1 MSELPDDFELA
12 AWMPLPPLDPQHVPD
27 DLDGLTVQLAG
38 FVERGP
44 GDLDLL
50 MLVLDDGSIIGI
62 GARHDSNFDPPDD
75 ALDSGTVA
83 LFFGVLEHDETVG
96 PSVFGRQAAA
106 RLTGVRLDK
115 PEVACSERGVPRI
128 LLIPL
133 DADERLGVAATPT
146 VTAGDGAGREPAI
159 EMVVALEGRVLGDR
173 RAQRRRAA

>member
-12 AWMPLPPLDPQHVPD
+12 AWMPLPPLDPQYVPD
-27 DLDGLTVQLAG
+27 DLDGLTVQIAG

-62 GARHDSNFDPPDD
+62 GARHDSDFVPPND
-75 ALDSGTVA
+75 ALDSGTVE
-83 LFFGVLEHDETVG
+83 LFFGILENDETVG

-115 PEVACSERGVPRI
+115 PQVARSERGVPRV

-146 VTAGDGAGREPAI
+146 VTAADGTGREPAI
-159 EMVVALEGRVLGDR
+159 EIAVALEGRVLGDR
-173 RAQRRRAA
+173 RAQRRRVA

>member
-1 MSELPDDFELA
+1 MNELPDDFELA
-12 AWMPLPPLDPQHVPD
+12 SWMPLPALDPEHVSE

-50 MLVLDDGSIIGI
+50 VLILDDGSIIGV
-62 GARHDSNFDPPDD
+62 GARRDSNFDPPDD

-83 LFFGVLEHDETVG
+83 LFFGILEHDETVG

-106 RLTGVRLDK
+106 RLTGVRLDE

-146 VTAGDGAGREPAI
+146 VTGGDGTGREPEL
-159 EMVVALEGRVLGDR
+159 EMIVALEGRVLGDR

>member
-12 AWMPLPPLDPQHVPD
+12 AWMPLAPLDPEHLPE
-27 DLDGLTVQLAG
+27 DLDGITVHVAG
-38 FVERGP
+38 YVQRGP

-50 MLVLDDGSIIGI
+50 MLVLDDGSIIGV
-62 GARHDSNFDPPDD
+62 GARHDSDFVPPND
-75 ALDSGTVA
+75 ALNSGTVE
-83 LFFGVLEHDETVG
+83 LFFGILEHDETVG

-106 RLTGVRLDK
+106 RLAGVRLDK
-115 PEVACSERGVPRI
+115 PQVARSERGVPRV

-146 VTAGDGAGREPAI
+146 VTAADGTGQEPAI

-173 RAQRRRAA
+173 RAQRRHAA